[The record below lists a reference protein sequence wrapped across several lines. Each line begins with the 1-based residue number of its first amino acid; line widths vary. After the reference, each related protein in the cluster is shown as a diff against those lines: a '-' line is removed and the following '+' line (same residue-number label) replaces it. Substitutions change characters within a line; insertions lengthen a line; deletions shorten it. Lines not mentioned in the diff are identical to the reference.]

1 MCNNSVFQQQRKFNR
16 LAEIL
21 GYKYLKHEQLT
32 PRKFEVTFE
41 VSEWQGTTRFY
52 VYFGDTEVTFK
63 PASNNVKSQWY
74 KLN

>member
-1 MCNNSVFQQQRKFNR
+1 MCNTSHFQQQRKFNR

-32 PRKFEVTFE
+32 PRKFEVTLE
-41 VSEWQGTTRFY
+41 VSELQGTTRFY

-63 PASNNVKSQWY
+63 PASNKIKSEW
-74 KLN
+74 LLLD